1 MKWIS
6 EEDKTPE
13 ESKIDEKTVKKLLN
27 KISQNISEKNYEQAL
42 EFVNEALI
50 TDSENI
56 TILEY
61 KVRILNHMQRF
72 EEALSSQKTLV
83 QIAKNLEM
91 NLSKNKKNSSDEE
104 NQKTLFE
111 F

>member
-1 MKWIS
+1 MNTS

-42 EFVNEALI
+42 EFVNEAL
-50 TDSENI
+50 
-56 TILEY
+56 
-61 KVRILNHMQRF
+61 
-72 EEALSSQKTLV
+72 SSQKTLV

>member
-1 MKWIS
+1 MK
-6 EEDKTPE
+6 
-13 ESKIDEKTVKKLLN
+13 
-27 KISQNISEKNYEQAL
+27 KNYEQAL

-50 TDSENI
+50 IDSENI